1 MLGGPTSVFITGQN
15 RTLLQWFA
23 FASLHPYSSRVY
35 WTDVRLPGE
44 VLDPLDPIALHRIPD
59 ETV

>member
-1 MLGGPTSVFITGQN
+1 VFITGQN